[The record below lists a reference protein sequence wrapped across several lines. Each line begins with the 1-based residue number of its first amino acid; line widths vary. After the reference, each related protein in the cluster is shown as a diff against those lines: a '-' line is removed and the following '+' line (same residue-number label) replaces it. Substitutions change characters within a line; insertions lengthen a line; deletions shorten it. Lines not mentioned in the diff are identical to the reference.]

1 MKLDRTYFK
10 MGSHQESGDNRKFW
24 ASQTMEARL
33 KAAFYLNSVTYNFDI
48 NFPPKMD
55 KTIFKARKNV

>member
-10 MGSHQESGDNRKFW
+10 MGSHKESGDNRKFW

-33 KAAFYLNSVTYNFDI
+33 KAAFYLNSVAYSFDI

-55 KTIFKARKNV
+55 RTIFKARKNL